1 MCFKHTSCDSTKAL
15 NTFQGIFHI
24 INGNH
29 GKLSVKLSFCGVV
42 TYLIDLHPSE
52 SRGWHRLGVGCWPVV
67 PLVPAQLA
75 GPRGHCCC
83 WNPVNIYRQGT
94 VRVCIGLYV
103 RHHML
108 AGVIK
113 HPCLVSSVLLRG

>member
-1 MCFKHTSCDSTKAL
+1 MESYQL
-15 NTFQGIFHI
+15 NCP
-24 INGNH
+24 
-29 GKLSVKLSFCGVV
+29 SVVLL

-75 GPRGHCCC
+75 GLRGHCCC
-83 WNPVNIYRQGT
+83 WNPVNIYRQHT

-103 RHHML
+103 RHRML